1 VLALRTATEEAR
13 SEAEA
18 ARAKAEIHHEITP
31 GSAAAVREGPINP
44 RLAPMDT
51 SGTAFGKHQVK
62 VLQQQAEIERLR
74 AQVDRLSFLLSS
86 ESDPSHVPTCS
97 AATSP
102 MKPLVRK
109 EPLRALQSAPQPA
122 AAVAAGAAA
131 AGASAAAPSVANL

>member
-1 VLALRTATEEAR
+1 
-13 SEAEA
+13 
-18 ARAKAEIHHEITP
+18 
-31 GSAAAVREGPINP
+31 
-44 RLAPMDT
+44 MDT

-86 ESDPSHVPTCS
+86 ESDPSQHVPTCS

-109 EPLRALQSAPQPA
+109 EPLRALPSAPQPT

-131 AGASAAAPSVANL
+131 AGASAATPSVANL